1 MIVLLFFI
9 TVLVLFDLA
18 AIRWSV
24 DSRYDFN
31 SPEYDRRR
39 NWRGYTVR

>member
-1 MIVLLFFI
+1 MMVLLVFI
-9 TVLVLFDLA
+9 TVLVLLDLA

-24 DSRYDFN
+24 DSRYDFD
-31 SPEYDRRR
+31 SLEYDRRR